1 MGALPR
7 VVLAAPASGS
17 GKTTAALALIAA
29 LRRAGER
36 VQPFKVGPDYIDP
49 SHLGAAAGRAPY
61 NLDSFFLDHAGLRGL
76 FADAMAGAT
85 VAVVEGVMGM
95 FDGRQGAAGE
105 GSTADAAAAL
115 AAPVILVVDAG
126 GMAASIAALARG
138 FADFDGRVHVAGV
151 IANRVGSERHA
162 ELLREA
168 LGAMGLP
175 LLGWIPKSPS
185 LALPERHLG
194 LVLAGE
200 AGLDRAAI
208 ESAGERLDVAG
219 ILRIARAAPP
229 LPPGREV
236 FPEAR
241 PPRAR
246 LGWAED
252 AAFRFTYPET
262 RDLLGRL
269 GAEVVP
275 FRPLVDERLPAVDAL
290 YLGGGYPELR
300 AEALEAN
307 APMRAAIRAFRGPIL
322 AECGGYLYLAQGLAG
337 PDGVRRAMV
346 GLVPGE
352 GAMVDRPVLGYRE
365 VVALG
370 ESPVALP
377 GWTFRGHEFHY
388 ARLAAS
394 ASPAWRQA
402 GGEAVEGYTDGRV
415 LASFIHLYLLAA
427 PAAAERFVRRA
438 EAARGA
444 ATG

>member
-1 MGALPR
+1 MGAFPR
-7 VVLAAPASGS
+7 LVLAAPASGS

-61 NLDSFFLDHAGLRGL
+61 SLDTFFLDHAGLRGL
-76 FADAMAGAT
+76 FAHAMAGAT

-138 FADFDGRVHVAGV
+138 FADFDRRVKVAGV

-162 ELLREA
+162 EMLRDA
-168 LGAMGLP
+168 LAAAGLP
-175 LLGWIPKSPS
+175 LLGWIPKAAE

-194 LVLAGE
+194 LFLAGE
-200 AGLDRAAI
+200 AELPREALEA
-208 ESAGERLDVAG
+208 AGERFDLPA
-219 ILRIARAAPP
+219 ILRIARGAPP

-236 FPEAR
+236 FPE
-241 PPRAR
+241 PRAPRIR

-262 RDLLGRL
+262 RALLGRL

-275 FRPLVDERLPAVDAL
+275 FSPLADERLPAVDAL
-290 YLGGGYPELR
+290 YFGGGYPELH
-300 AEALEAN
+300 AETLAAN
-307 APMRAAIRAFRGPIL
+307 APMRAAIRAFRGPIV

-337 PDGVRRAMV
+337 PDGVRRPMV
-346 GLVPGE
+346 GLVPGD
-352 GAMVDRPVLGYRE
+352 GVMADRPVLGYRE
-365 VVALG
+365 VVALR

-377 GWTFRGHEFHY
+377 GWPFRGHEFHY

-394 ASPAWRQA
+394 DRPAWRQA
-402 GGEAVEGYTDGRV
+402 GGDLLEGYADGRV

-427 PAAAERFVRRA
+427 PAGAERLIQQA
-438 EAARGA
+438 EATREA
-444 ATG
+444 AAG